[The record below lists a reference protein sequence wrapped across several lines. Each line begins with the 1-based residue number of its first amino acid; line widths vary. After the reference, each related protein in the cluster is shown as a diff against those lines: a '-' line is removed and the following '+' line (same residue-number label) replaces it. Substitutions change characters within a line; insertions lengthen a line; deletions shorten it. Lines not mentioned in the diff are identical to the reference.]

1 MSSAGAASLGNE
13 APLIVTTLLAEPIII
28 MHKTESH
35 FQDFAKK
42 EENKKT
48 QVLARWLPCARLRGI
63 MVERDNGGGG
73 LREGIMRY
81 YLGRDYQVDLFTTR
95 YPDDELGR
103 LKKQRD

>member
-42 EENKKT
+42 EENKKNSG
-48 QVLARWLPCARLRGI
+48 VSEMAAVCS
-63 MVERDNGGGG
+63 VEGDNGGGVYV
-73 LREGIMRY
+73 RE
-81 YLGRDYQVDLFTTR
+81 
-95 YPDDELGR
+95 
-103 LKKQRD
+103 